1 MAVKFARSSARLCR
15 PLPSFGAKNPVLT
28 VFADRH
34 AGRMIGALQDM
45 SAPKPPHPAAPR
57 EPSDRQTRIALF
69 AGFGGL
75 LVLLGVLGL
84 SAISFLSQ
92 IKVQEENIRQDYVR
106 RERVLQ
112 NLRSDIY
119 TSGTYVRDFLL
130 DTNDVFAAGHRDQF
144 LETQRKLQDEATEYR
159 RLIGTG
165 DSGAVEEFAAELAAY
180 MQALAPVMTWNA
192 AERHA
197 RAYEF
202 TQDELSPRRMS
213 ALNLAD
219 RIQRISD
226 KQLEQNSASVSVML
240 SSFRAELLLLLVLA
254 AASGL
259 TLAGIALWRLLSLEH
274 ESQRR
279 FAEVV
284 GTREE
289 LKRLSTELVS
299 AQESER
305 RRISRELHDEV
316 GQVLSAIMLGLGN
329 LRSALRSNNSADALR
344 QLQLVEDMTESNARV
359 VRNISLLL
367 RPTMLD
373 DLGLIPALKWLAR
386 EVSRTG
392 PMAVDVLA
400 DSFVD
405 DIPEEHRT
413 CVFRV
418 VQEALRNAARHSGA
432 LQAHVLVRE
441 EDGFLR
447 LSVQD
452 DGKGF
457 VPSLETGLGILG
469 MQERVVSLSGT
480 MTLDSNPRKGTTLTF
495 NLPLPANRRDKG
507 LSGNTRLQEISPFR
521 TA

>member
-1 MAVKFARSSARLCR
+1 M
-15 PLPSFGAKNPVLT
+15 P
-28 VFADRH
+28 
-34 AGRMIGALQDM
+34 
-45 SAPKPPHPAAPR
+45 APKSPLVISR
-57 EPSDRQTRIALF
+57 DGSSNRQTRIALF

-75 LVLLGVLGL
+75 LVLLGLLGL

-92 IKVQEENIRQDYVR
+92 IKVREEKIRRDYVKR
-106 RERVLQ
+106 DRVLQ

-130 DTNDVFAAGHRDQF
+130 DTNDAFAAGHRDQF
-144 LETQRKLQDEATEYR
+144 LETQRQLQSEAAEYR
-159 RLIGTG
+159 RLIGAG
-165 DSGAVEEFAAELAAY
+165 DLGPVEQFTAELEAY
-180 MQALAPVMTWNA
+180 MEALAPVMTWNA
-192 AERHA
+192 AERRA
-197 RAYEF
+197 RAYAF
-202 TQDELSPRRMS
+202 MQDELLPRRMS
-213 ALNLAD
+213 ALSLAD
-219 RIQRISD
+219 NIQQISEQ
-226 KQLEQNSASVSVML
+226 QLEQNSAAVSSML

-254 AASGL
+254 AVIGL
-259 TLAGIALWRLLSLEH
+259 TVAGIALWRLLSLER

-299 AQESER
+299 AQEGER

-329 LRSALRSNNSADALR
+329 LRSAMRDNNSVEAFR
-344 QLQLVEDMTESNARV
+344 QLQLVEDMTERNARV

-392 PMAVDVLA
+392 SMAVDVVA
-400 DSFVD
+400 ESFVD

-418 VQEALRNAARHSGA
+418 VQEALRNSARHSGA
-432 LQAHVLVRE
+432 LQARVFVRE
-441 EDGFLR
+441 ENGFLR
-447 LSVQD
+447 LTVQD

-457 VPSLETGLGILG
+457 APSLETGLGILG

-480 MTLDSNPRKGTTLTF
+480 MTLDSRPGRGTALIF
-495 NLPLPANRRDKG
+495 NLPLPPDHWPERAASR
-507 LSGNTRLQEISPFR
+507 NTRLQEISPFR

>member
-1 MAVKFARSSARLCR
+1 MVYAGRPGRLYDR
-15 PLPSFGAKNPVLT
+15 NIPPKSPLPA
-28 VFADRH
+28 ARH
-34 AGRMIGALQDM
+34 A
-45 SAPKPPHPAAPR
+45 S
-57 EPSDRQTRIALF
+57 SNRQNRIALF

-92 IKVQEENIRQDYVR
+92 IKVQEENIRRDYVR

-130 DTNDVFAAGHRDQF
+130 DTNDVFAAGHREQF
-144 LETQRKLQDEATEYR
+144 LETQRKLQNEAAEYR
-159 RLIGTG
+159 RLAGTG
-165 DSGAVEEFAAELAAY
+165 DLLPVDEFTAELSAY
-180 MQALAPVMTWNA
+180 MKALAPVMTWNA
-192 AERHA
+192 AERRA

-219 RIQRISD
+219 RIQQISE
-226 KQLEQNSASVSVML
+226 KQLEQNSAAVSVML
-240 SSFRAELLLLLVLA
+240 SSFRTELLLLLVLA
-254 AASGL
+254 VGSGL
-259 TLAGIALWRLLSLEH
+259 ALAGIALWRLFSLER

-299 AQESER
+299 AQEIER

-329 LRSALRSNNSADALR
+329 LRSAVRDNNSIEAFR
-344 QLQLVEDMTESNARV
+344 QLQLVEDMTERNARV

-392 PMAVDVLA
+392 PMAVDLLA
-400 DSFVD
+400 ESFVD

-432 LQAHVLVRE
+432 LQARVLVRE
-441 EDGFLR
+441 ENGFLR

-457 VPSLETGLGILG
+457 VPSLEAGLGILG

-480 MTLDSNPRKGTTLTF
+480 MTMDSSPARGTTLTF
-495 NLPLPANRRDKG
+495 SLPVPPNHRSG
-507 LSGNTRLQEISPFR
+507 QVVSGNTRLQEINPFR

>member
-1 MAVKFARSSARLCR
+1 MVFDARQVGCIIETRAGHPDREENKRKFS
-15 PLPSFGAKNPVLT
+15 T
-28 VFADRH
+28 
-34 AGRMIGALQDM
+34 MQDM
-45 SAPKPPHPAAPR
+45 SVTRTPLVKSR
-57 EPSDRQTRIALF
+57 QGSSNRQTRIALF

-75 LVLLGVLGL
+75 LVLLCVLGL

-92 IKVQEENIRQDYVR
+92 IKVREERIRRDYLDR
-106 RERVLQ
+106 DRVLQ
-112 NLRSDIY
+112 KLRSDIY

-130 DTNDVFAAGHRDQF
+130 DTNDAFAASHRDQF
-144 LETQRKLQDEATEYR
+144 LETQRKIQNEVAEYR
-159 RLIGTG
+159 RLVGGG
-165 DSGAVEEFAAELAAY
+165 DSRPVEEFAAELAAY
-180 MQALAPVMTWNA
+180 MKALAPVLTWDA
-192 AERHA
+192 AERHV
-197 RAYEF
+197 RAYAF
-202 TQDELSPRRMS
+202 MQDELLPRRMS
-213 ALNLAD
+213 ALSLAD
-219 RIQRISD
+219 NIQQISEME
-226 KQLEQNSASVSVML
+226 LEQNSAAVSVML
-240 SSFRAELLLLLVLA
+240 SSFRTELLLLLVLA
-254 AASGL
+254 VASGL
-259 TLAGIALWRLLSLEH
+259 TLAGMALWRLLSLEK

-289 LKRLSTELVS
+289 LKRLSAELVS

-329 LRSALRSNNSADALR
+329 LRSALRGNNSIEAFR
-344 QLQLVEDMTESNARV
+344 QLQLVEDMTESNAKV

-392 PMAVDVLA
+392 PMAVDVAA

-418 VQEALRNAARHSGA
+418 VQEALRNSVRHSGA
-432 LQAHVLVRE
+432 REARIFVRE
-441 EDGFLR
+441 EHGFLK
-447 LSVQD
+447 LTVQD
-452 DGKGF
+452 NGKGF
-457 VPSLETGLGILG
+457 VPSLEKGMGIVG

-480 MTLDSNPRKGTTLTF
+480 MTMDSTPGRGTTLTF
-495 NLPLPANRRDKG
+495 NLPLPQQHRSGPAVAANIRR
-507 LSGNTRLQEISPFR
+507 QEISPFR

>member
-1 MAVKFARSSARLCR
+1 MS
-15 PLPSFGAKNPVLT
+15 
-28 VFADRH
+28 
-34 AGRMIGALQDM
+34 ALQ
-45 SAPKPPHPAAPR
+45 S
-57 EPSDRQTRIALF
+57 SNRQTRIALF

-92 IKVQEENIRQDYVR
+92 IKVREEKIRRDYVIR
-106 RERVLQ
+106 DRVLQ

-130 DTNDVFAAGHRDQF
+130 DTNDAFAAGHKEQF
-144 LETQRKLQDEATEYR
+144 LETQQKLQSEVTDYR
-159 RLIGTG
+159 RLIGAG
-165 DSGAVEEFAAELAAY
+165 DLGPVEEFAAELAAY
-180 MQALAPVMTWNA
+180 MKALAPVMNWNG

-197 RAYEF
+197 RAYAF
-202 TQDELSPRRMS
+202 MQDELLPRRMS
-213 ALNLAD
+213 ALSLAD
-219 RIQRISD
+219 RIQQISEN
-226 KQLEQNSASVSVML
+226 QLEQNSAAVSVML

-254 AASGL
+254 VTGGL
-259 TLAGIALWRLLSLEH
+259 TLAGISLWRLLSLEQ

-284 GTREE
+284 GTRKE

-299 AQESER
+299 AQENER

-329 LRSALRSNNSADALR
+329 LRSAVRDGNSVEAYR
-344 QLQLVEDMTESNARV
+344 QLQLVEDMTERNARV

-386 EVSRTG
+386 EVSRAG
-392 PMAVDVLA
+392 SMDVDVVA
-400 DSFVD
+400 ESFVD

-418 VQEALRNAARHSGA
+418 VEEALRNSARHSGA
-432 LQAHVLVRE
+432 LRARVSVGE
-441 EDGFLR
+441 ESGFLR

-457 VPSLETGLGILG
+457 APSLETGLGILG

-480 MTLDSNPRKGTTLTF
+480 MTLDSRPGRGTTLTF
-495 NLPLPANRRDKG
+495 SLPLPPDHRSGKTVA
-507 LSGNTRLQEISPFR
+507 GNTRLQEISPLR

>member
-1 MAVKFARSSARLCR
+1 VSGLKSS
-15 PLPSFGAKNPVLT
+15 PLTL
-28 VFADRH
+28 
-34 AGRMIGALQDM
+34 
-45 SAPKPPHPAAPR
+45 R
-57 EPSDRQTRIALF
+57 EGSSHRQTRIALF

-75 LVLLGVLGL
+75 LVLLGILGL

-92 IKVQEENIRQDYVR
+92 IKVREEKIRQDYVSR
-106 RERVLQ
+106 DRVLQ

-119 TSGTYVRDFLL
+119 TSGTYIRDFLL
-130 DTNDVFAAGHRDQF
+130 DTNDAFAAGHRDQF
-144 LETQRKLQDEATEYR
+144 LEKQRQLWNEMAQYR
-159 RLIGTG
+159 HLNGAA
-165 DSGAVEEFAAELAAY
+165 DSISVKQLENELAAY
-180 MQALAPVMTWNA
+180 MKALAPVLDWNLK
-192 AERHA
+192 ERRE
-197 RAYEF
+197 RAYAF
-202 TQDELSPRRMS
+202 MQDELLPRRMS
-213 ALNLAD
+213 ALSTAD
-219 RIQRISD
+219 NIQQISER
-226 KQLEQNSASVSVML
+226 QLGRNSSDVSVML
-240 SSFRAELLLLLVLA
+240 SSFRAKLLLLLVLT

-259 TLAGIALWRLLSLEH
+259 TLAGVSLWRLLRLEH

-279 FAEVV
+279 LADAVAA
-284 GTREE
+284 REE

-329 LRSALRSNNSADALR
+329 LRSALRANNPGEAFR
-344 QLQLVEDMTESNARV
+344 QLQLVEDMTERNARV

-386 EVSRTG
+386 EVSRTSS
-392 PMAVDVLA
+392 MSVDVMAESFA
-400 DSFVD
+400 DD
-405 DIPEEHRT
+405 LPEEHRT

-432 LQAHVLVRE
+432 QHVRIGVQ
-441 EDGFLR
+441 EDGGLLR
-447 LSVQD
+447 LAIED

-469 MQERVVSLSGT
+469 MQERVVSLAGT
-480 MTLDSNPRKGTTLTF
+480 MTLDSQPGKGTRITID
-495 NLPLPANRRDKG
+495 LPLPLSRR
-507 LSGNTRLQEISPFR
+507 SGENVSGGAFLQEINPFR

>member
-1 MAVKFARSSARLCR
+1 
-15 PLPSFGAKNPVLT
+15 
-28 VFADRH
+28 
-34 AGRMIGALQDM
+34 M
-45 SAPKPPHPAAPR
+45 SALKSPPITSR
-57 EPSDRQTRIALF
+57 RGSSNRQTRIALF

-75 LVLLGVLGL
+75 LVLLAVFGL

-92 IKVQEENIRQDYVR
+92 IRAQEEKIRQDYVNR
-106 RERVLQ
+106 DRVLQ
-112 NLRSDIY
+112 KLRSDIY

-130 DTNDVFAAGHRDQF
+130 DTNDVFAVGHRDQF
-144 LETQRKLQDEATEYR
+144 LETQRKLQNEAADYR
-159 RLIGTG
+159 RLIGAG
-165 DSGAVEEFAAELAAY
+165 DRGPVEAFAAELAAY
-180 MQALAPVMTWNA
+180 MKALATVMTWNA

-197 RAYEF
+197 RAYAF
-202 TQDELSPRRMS
+202 MQDELLPRRMS
-213 ALNLAD
+213 ALSLAD
-219 RIQRISD
+219 QIQQMSEE
-226 KQLEQNSASVSVML
+226 QLEQNSAAVNRML
-240 SSFRAELLLLLVLA
+240 SSFRTNLLLLLVLTA
-254 AASGL
+254 VSGL
-259 TLAGIALWRLLSLEH
+259 ALAGISLWRLLGLEH

-289 LKRLSTELVS
+289 LKRLSTDLVS

-329 LRSALRSNNSADALR
+329 LRSAVRDNNSIEAFR
-344 QLQLVEDMTESNARV
+344 QLQLVENMTERNARV

-386 EVSRTG
+386 EVSRTAS
-392 PMAVDVLA
+392 MAVDVVA
-400 DSFVD
+400 EYFVD

-418 VQEALRNAARHSGA
+418 VQEALRNSARHSGA
-432 LQAHVLVRE
+432 LQARVFVRE
-441 EDGFLR
+441 ENGFLR
-447 LSVQD
+447 LSVED

-457 VPSLETGLGILG
+457 VPPLETGLGILG

-480 MTLDSNPRKGTTLTF
+480 MRLDSKPGKGTTLTF
-495 NLPLPANRRDKG
+495 NLPLPPDHRSGKA
-507 LSGNTRLQEISPFR
+507 LTGNTRLQEISPFR

>member
-1 MAVKFARSSARLCR
+1 MSARKSPFPIARSGS
-15 PLPSFGAKNPVLT
+15 N
-28 VFADRH
+28 
-34 AGRMIGALQDM
+34 
-45 SAPKPPHPAAPR
+45 
-57 EPSDRQTRIALF
+57 RQTRIALF

-84 SAISFLSQ
+84 SAISFLSK
-92 IKVQEENIRQDYVR
+92 IKVQEENIRRDYVR

-130 DTNDVFAAGHRDQF
+130 DTNDLFAAGHRDQF
-144 LETQRKLQDEATEYR
+144 LETQRKLQDEISEYR
-159 RLIGTG
+159 RLIGAG
-165 DSGAVEEFAAELAAY
+165 ELGPVVEFEAELDAY
-180 MQALAPVMTWNA
+180 MKALAPVMNWNE
-192 AERHA
+192 AERRA
-197 RAYEF
+197 RAYAF
-202 TQDELSPRRMS
+202 MQDELLPRRMS
-213 ALNLAD
+213 ALSLAD
-219 RIQRISD
+219 NIQRISEE
-226 KQLEQNSASVSVML
+226 QLEQNGAAVSVML
-240 SSFRAELLLLLVLA
+240 SSFRAELLMLLVLA
-254 AASGL
+254 AAIGL
-259 TLAGIALWRLLSLEH
+259 ILAGIALWRLLNLER

-299 AQESER
+299 AQEIER

-329 LRSALRSNNSADALR
+329 LRSAVRDNNSIEAFR
-344 QLQLVEDMTESNARV
+344 QLQLVEDMTERNARV

-386 EVSRTG
+386 EMSRTG
-392 PMAVDVLA
+392 PMAVDVA
-400 DSFVD
+400 AESFVD
-405 DIPEEHRT
+405 DLPEGHRT

-432 LQAHVLVRE
+432 LQARVLVRE
-441 EDGFLR
+441 ENGFLR

-457 VPSLETGLGILG
+457 VPSMEAGLGILG
-469 MQERVVSLSGT
+469 MKERVVSLSGT
-480 MTLDSNPRKGTTLTF
+480 MTMDSRPGKGTTLTF
-495 NLPLPANRRDKG
+495 NLPLPPGHR
-507 LSGNTRLQEISPFR
+507 SGQSVPDNGRVQEISPFR

>member
-1 MAVKFARSSARLCR
+1 
-15 PLPSFGAKNPVLT
+15 
-28 VFADRH
+28 
-34 AGRMIGALQDM
+34 M
-45 SAPKPPHPAAPR
+45 SAIQ
-57 EPSDRQTRIALF
+57 SSNRQTRIALF

-75 LVLLGVLGL
+75 LVLLGILGL

-92 IKVQEENIRQDYVR
+92 IKVREEKIRRDYVSR
-106 RERVLQ
+106 DRVLQ

-130 DTNDVFAAGHRDQF
+130 DTNDAFAAGHREQF
-144 LETQRKLQDEATEYR
+144 LETQRKLQNEVAEYR
-159 RLIGTG
+159 RLAGAG
-165 DSGAVEEFAAELAAY
+165 DSGPVDEFAAELAAY
-180 MQALAPVMTWNA
+180 LNALTPVMTWNA
-192 AERHA
+192 ADRHA
-197 RAYEF
+197 RAYAF

-213 ALNLAD
+213 ALSLAD
-219 RIQRISD
+219 HIQQISEQ
-226 KQLEQNSASVSVML
+226 QLEQNSAAVSVML

-259 TLAGIALWRLLSLEH
+259 TLAGIALWRLLSLEQ

-329 LRSALRSNNSADALR
+329 LRSALRDDNSVEANR
-344 QLQLVEDMTESNARV
+344 QLQLVEDMTERNALV

-386 EVSRTG
+386 EVSRSG
-392 PMAVDVLA
+392 SMEVDVVA
-400 DSFVD
+400 ESFVD
-405 DIPEEHRT
+405 DVPEEHRT

-418 VQEALRNAARHSGA
+418 VQEALRNSARHSGA
-432 LQAHVLVRE
+432 LRARVSVGE
-441 EDGFLR
+441 ENGILK

-457 VPSLETGLGILG
+457 APSLETGLGILG

-480 MTLDSNPRKGTTLTF
+480 MTLDSTPGRGTALTF
-495 NLPLPANRRDKG
+495 NLPLPPDHRSRKPVA
-507 LSGNTRLQEISPFR
+507 GNTRLQEISPLR

>member
-1 MAVKFARSSARLCR
+1 MSARKSPFPTAR
-15 PLPSFGAKNPVLT
+15 RGSSN
-28 VFADRH
+28 
-34 AGRMIGALQDM
+34 
-45 SAPKPPHPAAPR
+45 
-57 EPSDRQTRIALF
+57 RQTRIALF

-144 LETQRKLQDEATEYR
+144 LETQRKLRNEVSEYR
-159 RLIGTG
+159 RLIGAG
-165 DSGAVEEFAAELAAY
+165 ELGPLVEFEAELDAY
-180 MQALAPVMTWNA
+180 MKALAPVLTWNA
-192 AERHA
+192 SERQA
-197 RAYEF
+197 RAYAF
-202 TQDELSPRRMS
+202 MQDELLPRRMS
-213 ALNLAD
+213 ALSLAD
-219 RIQRISD
+219 NIQRISEQ
-226 KQLEQNSASVSVML
+226 QLEQNGAAVSVML
-240 SSFRAELLLLLVLA
+240 SSFRAELLMLLVLA
-254 AASGL
+254 TASGL
-259 TLAGIALWRLLSLEH
+259 TLAGIALWRLLSLER

-299 AQESER
+299 AQEIER

-329 LRSALRSNNSADALR
+329 LRSAVRDNNSIEAFR
-344 QLQLVEDMTESNARV
+344 QLQLVEDMTERNARV

-392 PMAVDVLA
+392 PMAVDVA
-400 DSFVD
+400 AESFVD
-405 DIPEEHRT
+405 DLPEEHRT

-432 LQAHVLVRE
+432 LHARVLVRE
-441 EDGFLR
+441 EDHFLR

-457 VPSLETGLGILG
+457 VPSMESGLGILG
-469 MQERVVSLSGT
+469 MKERVVSLSGT
-480 MTLDSNPRKGTTLTF
+480 MTMDSRPGRGTTLTF
-495 NLPLPANRRDKG
+495 DLPLPSGHRSDEAAR
-507 LSGNTRLQEISPFR
+507 GNTGLQEISPFR

>member
-1 MAVKFARSSARLCR
+1 
-15 PLPSFGAKNPVLT
+15 
-28 VFADRH
+28 
-34 AGRMIGALQDM
+34 M
-45 SAPKPPHPAAPR
+45 SAPRTPLVTARPG
-57 EPSDRQTRIALF
+57 SSNRQTRIALF

-75 LVLLGVLGL
+75 LVLLGVFGL

-92 IKVQEENIRQDYVR
+92 IKVREEKIRRDYVNR
-106 RERVLQ
+106 DRVLQ

-130 DTNDVFAAGHRDQF
+130 DTNDAFAAGHRDQF
-144 LETQRKLQDEATEYR
+144 LETQRKLQNEVADYR
-159 RLIGTG
+159 RLIGAG
-165 DSGAVEEFAAELAAY
+165 DLGPVEQFANELAEY
-180 MQALAPVMTWNA
+180 MKALSPVMTWNA
-192 AERHA
+192 SERHA
-197 RAYEF
+197 RAYAF
-202 TQDELSPRRMS
+202 MQDELLPRRMS
-213 ALNLAD
+213 ALSLAD
-219 RIQRISD
+219 NIQQISE
-226 KQLEQNSASVSVML
+226 KQLEQNGAAVSVML
-240 SSFRAELLLLLVLA
+240 SSFRTELLLLLVLA
-254 AASGL
+254 AVSGL
-259 TLAGIALWRLLSLEH
+259 TLAGISLWRLLSLEH
-274 ESQRR
+274 EAQRR
-279 FAEVV
+279 FAEAV

-329 LRSALRSNNSADALR
+329 LRSALRGNNSAEAFR
-344 QLQLVEDMTESNARV
+344 QLQLVEDMTESNAKV

-386 EVSRTG
+386 EVTRTSS
-392 PMAVDVLA
+392 MAVDVVA
-400 DSFVD
+400 ESFDDDID

-418 VQEALRNAARHSGA
+418 VQEGLRNSARHSGA
-432 LQAHVLVRE
+432 TQARVLVRE
-441 EDGFLR
+441 ENGLLR

-457 VPSLETGLGILG
+457 SPSLETGLGILG

-480 MTLDSNPRKGTTLTF
+480 MKLDSRPGRGTTLTF
-495 NLPLPANRRDKG
+495 ELPLPPEYR
-507 LSGNTRLQEISPFR
+507 SGKPVSTNTRLQEISPFR